1 MVYIQYTTC
10 IKCISNIRIELLQN
24 PIQNSGCQKA
34 RVQQIGSKTK
44 HVTQFVLSVSI
55 DGIEVLSI
63 LIISVYYYTYMTSFI
78 VHNNN

>member
-1 MVYIQYTTC
+1 MGPENSTSNVEYIWSILDIPHVLSAYQ
-10 IKCISNIRIELLQN
+10 ILELLQN

-55 DGIEVLSI
+55 DGIDRC
-63 LIISVYYYTYMTSFI
+63 SVY
-78 VHNNN
+78 

>member
-1 MVYIQYTTC
+1 MGPENSTSNVEYIWSYIGYTTC
-10 IKCISNIRIELLQN
+10 ISIKCISNIRIELLQN

-55 DGIEVLSI
+55 DGIDRC
-63 LIISVYYYTYMTSFI
+63 SV
-78 VHNNN
+78 